1 MPAPNLDFSKTA
13 GIIYLELNIG
23 SIGQVAV
30 CCKGFL
36 SQAAVKKER
45 GANPLHARYCMRES
59 GSKRREPQGRKSAIS
74 GQPASGEGRFRARK
88 RRTFH
93 ETRARRITKVRNPRQ
108 RASSPYVLQ
117 IADPPTTSPYGGAV
131 QSTEPLP
138 AHGVS
143 IGVAFAHKQPSVL
156 STEGCFLSKRRS
168 EKRR

>member
-59 GSKRREPQGRKSAIS
+59 GSKRREPQGRKSAIL

-93 ETRARRITKVRNPRQ
+93 AARARRITKVRNPRQ

-117 IADPPTTSPYGGAV
+117 IADPPTTSPYGGQFSQLNRFRPMGCPLALLLRTNSPLSYRQRAV
-131 QSTEPLP
+131 
-138 AHGVS
+138 
-143 IGVAFAHKQPSVL
+143 
-156 STEGCFLSKRRS
+156 FLSKRRS